1 MTSLLLASALPSPHC
16 LLGFAVNDIYIHD
29 VFSLLAFLCLA
40 ACQAEKQSPYES
52 PPCRRRPYAV
62 VLFDEVEKAHG
73 DVFNILLQILDDGRV
88 TDSQGRTINFKN
100 AIIIMTSNMG
110 SDIILGGEDAEITK
124 EKVMGLVSLRAFHLG
139 FSSLGLLYPQSN
151 PSIFLF
157 AIMKH
162 HSNECQETNAKLAS
176 LKEDI

>member
-1 MTSLLLASALPSPHC
+1 M
-16 LLGFAVNDIYIHD
+16 
-29 VFSLLAFLCLA
+29 
-40 ACQAEKQSPYES
+40 
-52 PPCRRRPYAV
+52 

-124 EKVMGLVSLRAFHLG
+124 EKVMGLVSI
-139 FSSLGLLYPQSN
+139 LLKKT
-151 PSIFLF
+151 
-157 AIMKH
+157 A
-162 HSNECQETNAKLAS
+162 
-176 LKEDI
+176 